1 MLPGER
7 DLHGHRV
14 ERDLQRRE
22 RGLHGH
28 RSERDL
34 HEAVVGLGGGARGGR
49 SRHAGPGAACGKHRC
64 DLVSA
69 NQARLQV
76 PQLFQGRSSPK
87 SFAYPN

>member
-14 ERDLQRRE
+14 ERDLQRHRGE

-34 HEAVVGLGGGARGGR
+34 HEDVVGLGGGARGGR
-49 SRHAGPGAACGKHRC
+49 SRHAGPGAAGGCMVNEWKN
-64 DLVSA
+64 VWS
-69 NQARLQV
+69 V
-76 PQLFQGRSSPK
+76 
-87 SFAYPN
+87 